1 MKVYCV
7 LRKEDYRTSF
17 LDEVF
22 MKEEDANVY
31 AEYMTKNYSDEY
43 IVEEMDVLTKL
54 PEWVV
59 ERRNNDF
66 ISRH

>member
-31 AEYMTKNYSDEY
+31 AECMTKNYSDEY
-43 IVEEMDVLTKL
+43 IVEEMNVLTKL
-54 PEWVV
+54 PEWFV
-59 ERRNNDF
+59 EGISNDF